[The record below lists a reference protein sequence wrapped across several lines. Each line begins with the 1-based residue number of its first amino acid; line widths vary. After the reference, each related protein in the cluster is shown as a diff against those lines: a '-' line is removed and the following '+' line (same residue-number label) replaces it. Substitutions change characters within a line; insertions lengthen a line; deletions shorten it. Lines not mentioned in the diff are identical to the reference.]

1 MAQIGGF
8 LQLSDRTVWFSER
21 FTPEDFYKVDI
32 EVNHSMQRD
41 LGMLRN
47 TGATG
52 HNEITDYALRV
63 SSLLDNT
70 GSLFTTRTPLAF
82 FFEKFCITATSTGIH
97 LDVSHIGG
105 KANVLAD
112 AISRWNFHD
121 APPAEVAL
129 EHCHRMTL
137 RDLWLGRSRVAVFP
151 SHTSLSWPLPT

>member
-1 MAQIGGF
+1 
-8 LQLSDRTVWFSER
+8 
-21 FTPEDFYKVDI
+21 
-32 EVNHSMQRD
+32 MQRD

-52 HNEITDYALRV
+52 HNEITDYALRI
-63 SSLLDNT
+63 STLSDNT
-70 GSLFTTRTPLAF
+70 GAEAGINSLFTTKIPLAF
-82 FFEKFCITATSTGIH
+82 FLEKFCITATSIGIH
-97 LDVSHIGG
+97 LDVSHISG

-137 RDLWLGRSRVAVFP
+137 RDLWLGRSRVAIIP
-151 SHTSLSWPLPT
+151 SHTSLSWPFPT